1 MLKTKFGDIRD
12 MVLPGGGDLS
22 TRVWASMRNKLYQ
35 IKKWRGKPAAESSAF
50 KDAIWKL
57 EQFAKAEGNKYEHVW
72 KNPDEKE
79 SLQTKAEI
87 FFMIEAI

>member
-1 MLKTKFGDIRD
+1 

-57 EQFAKAEGNKYEHVW
+57 EQSPRLADSVLNMFGKILMKKKVC
-72 KNPDEKE
+72 KPTPK
-79 SLQTKAEI
+79 
-87 FFMIEAI
+87 